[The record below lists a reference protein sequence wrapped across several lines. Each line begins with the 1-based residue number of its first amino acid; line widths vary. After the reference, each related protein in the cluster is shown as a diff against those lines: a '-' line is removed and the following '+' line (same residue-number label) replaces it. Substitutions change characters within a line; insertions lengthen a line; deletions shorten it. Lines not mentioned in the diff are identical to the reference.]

1 MFVRTLAA
9 ASAVAVAAT
18 ILAGCGTASG
28 PGLALP
34 QYQSAQSAARDS
46 SFQSLRQLPDRIA
59 PPKAKM
65 LYLADRNAAA
75 IIGFPANANGNV
87 APSVAIKGEAT
98 GLTNP
103 VALTVDTAGR
113 LLAINDS
120 GNEVLIFPKGA
131 SGDAAPQVLGGSH
144 VPQFESEGVAVD
156 HSGQIYVSSYSTD
169 AILVFKKGAH
179 GNVAP
184 IRTIS
189 GANTQ
194 LAGPVDMAFDSQNDL
209 YVANAYA
216 PGSSP
221 AFVEEFAP
229 DATETCCR
237 STSCTAVTPGS
248 RASTA

>member
-131 SGDAAPQVLGGSH
+131 SGDAAPPSARRVARAP
-144 VPQFESEGVAVD
+144 VRERRRRRRPQRPN
-156 HSGQIYVSSYSTD
+156 
-169 AILVFKKGAH
+169 L
-179 GNVAP
+179 
-184 IRTIS
+184 RL
-189 GANTQ
+189 Q
-194 LAGPVDMAFDSQNDL
+194 LLDGCDFGFQKRCA
-209 YVANAYA
+209 
-216 PGSSP
+216 
-221 AFVEEFAP
+221 
-229 DATETCCR
+229 R
-237 STSCTAVTPGS
+237 
-248 RASTA
+248 